1 MIVACYEKINNDSK
15 KKTNASKRH
24 ELKIVIVEFEKIK
37 SNQFKSQ
44 QSARFA
50 DFDKIFEKNLKNA
63 FL

>member
-1 MIVACYEKINNDSK
+1 MIIACYEKVNNDFK

-37 SNQFKSQ
+37 SSQFKFQ

-50 DFDKIFEKNLKNA
+50 NFDKTFEKNLKNA

>member
-1 MIVACYEKINNDSK
+1 MIVACYEKVNNDSK

-24 ELKIVIVEFEKIK
+24 EFKIAIVEFEKIK

-50 DFDKIFEKNLKNA
+50 NFDKTFEENFKNA